1 MNESQCS
8 FNNQKPKIQEKK
20 TIPIIIPKPL
30 PKMTTRMGYSLN
42 NHVFDP
48 SKSSPP
54 NCFLLKLEQRLQS
67 HYSLGIQDN
76 KLVNV

>member
-8 FNNQKPKIQEKK
+8 FDNPNQKIQEKK

-30 PKMTTRMGYSLN
+30 PKMTEQIGYSLH